1 MKQFIY
7 LLAFAFMSVN
17 ATSQTIDLVKDA
29 VSIGDLKVSQTGNN
43 LQITW
48 SSNIKDDNSYW
59 EVQASADGKEF
70 KAIGIVFGSDPK
82 SVGQYA
88 FKQAASRIKPGYHY
102 YRVARLEQNN
112 SALASDAIRFTK

>member
-1 MKQFIY
+1 MKHLIY
-7 LLAFAFMSVN
+7 LVAFTFICVN
-17 ATSQTIDLVKDA
+17 ATSQTFDLSKDA
-29 VSIGDLKVSQTGNN
+29 AKIFDLKVIKIGNN
-43 LQITW
+43 LEITW
-48 SSNIKDDNSYW
+48 SSNIKEDDNYW